1 MEKIITVILTNL
13 VTNLL
18 FIPCLSLLR
27 KLKQESNFQ
36 QDGRL
41 IKKDYNE
48 NTLWFRGMANS
59 IYFHKGIFLYFIPA
73 RLIAS
78 YIYKLF

>member
-1 MEKIITVILTNL
+1 MEKIITVIPPN
-13 VTNLL
+13 

-41 IKKDYNE
+41 IKK
-48 NTLWFRGMANS
+48 T
-59 IYFHKGIFLYFIPA
+59 
-73 RLIAS
+73 
-78 YIYKLF
+78 